1 MKICNMCLD
10 IIKHPAGLSNEYISR
25 TCNLREVFHK
35 EGNEESAMSA
45 TFFGSVNTLHRLNKR
60 SDICQELVF
69 HFYFK
74 MPYNSYIQI
83 SKSHNPTV
91 Q

>member
-10 IIKHPAGLSNEYISR
+10 IIKHPAGLSNEYVSR

-45 TFFGSVNTLHRLNKR
+45 TFFWK
-60 SDICQELVF
+60 CK
-69 HFYFK
+69 YFA
-74 MPYNSYIQI
+74 
-83 SKSHNPTV
+83 
-91 Q
+91 